1 MEVLIQKLL
10 EGPETDPK
18 APATPTGW
26 LTISQLE
33 KIEQDKERNN
43 VKEFE
48 KSVSRYLP
56 QAAKKAQKLVSMLD
70 NKLDIRVPVS
80 YLTIENSTTF
90 HVVMLVNQ
98 SDYLSPEMVKARMMA
113 SWSNQQNEEFDIHY
127 TFTVDVQF
135 LGTNTNSTFAPNYK
149 LKHIP
154 DFAKNLQVELLY
166 MHETA

>member
-1 MEVLIQKLL
+1 ML
-10 EGPETDPK
+10 ESPDTISK
-18 APATPTGW
+18 APVPPTGW

-33 KIEQDKERNN
+33 KMEKEKERSN

-48 KSVSRYLP
+48 KSISRYLP
-56 QAAKKAQKLVSMLD
+56 QAAKKAQNLVSTLD

-90 HVVMLVNQ
+90 HVIMLVNQ
-98 SDYLSPEMVKARMMA
+98 GDYLSPEMVKAKMMA
-113 SWSNQQNEEFDIHY
+113 DWSNNHNEEFDIHY

-135 LGTNTNSTFAPNYK
+135 LGTNTYNTFAPNYK
-149 LKHIP
+149 LKYLP